1 MSKYNKFEDFMQAVI
16 NEADRKCKCRYSKS
30 LTDAYDVNALIL
42 KMINILISNGWKI
55 FLAVVALL
63 LLGPFGFSIAMA
75 TFASTPVGMVAIGAL
90 AVVGGITAI
99 RTLYRNRI
107 LPIAVKETGQKFRDR
122 FYDHINEYSYI
133 DSLLE
138 QAAECLLSK
147 ATKLL

>member
-16 NEADRKCKCRYSKS
+16 NEADNKCQRRYSKS
-30 LTDAYDVNALIL
+30 LTDAYDVNVSIMR
-42 KMINILISNGWKI
+42 MISILISNGWGI

-63 LLGPFGFSIAMA
+63 VLGPFAFGFALT
-75 TFASTPVGMVAIGAL
+75 TFIVTPIGIIVVGAL
-90 AVVGGITAI
+90 AVVGGVTAL

-107 LPIAVKETGQKFRDR
+107 LPIAIKETGQRYKELFNN
-122 FYDHINEYSYI
+122 HINEYSYI

-138 QAAECLLSK
+138 QASDYLLSK